1 VSISLICDAS
11 PLPLRAAA
19 RGDDLPD
26 WLDLSVADDCLIA
39 AALLLQSAHPGSAL
53 HVATSDI
60 NLRTKHAAVALPVV
74 DAPDL
79 A

>member
-1 VSISLICDAS
+1 LICDAS

-26 WLDLSVADDCLIA
+26 WLDLSVADDRLIA

-60 NLRTKHAAVALPVV
+60 NLRPSMPPWHSRSLTHQAWP
-74 DAPDL
+74 
-79 A
+79 